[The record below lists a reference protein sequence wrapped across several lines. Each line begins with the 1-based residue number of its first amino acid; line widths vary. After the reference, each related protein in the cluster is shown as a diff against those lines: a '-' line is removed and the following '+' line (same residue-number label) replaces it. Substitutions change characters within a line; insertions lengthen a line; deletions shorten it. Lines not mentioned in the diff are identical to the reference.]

1 VTAEANAR
9 VRFKRAIERRNLWGA
24 EDAARELPKLT
35 LEEARLLVELYGER
49 GSPKYER
56 AALRWLERFLFEE
69 EPSLE
74 RFASVVYKLAR
85 RAE

>member
-1 VTAEANAR
+1 VEGCSRLSTYLRWVTFRSRE
-9 VRFKRAIERRNLWGA
+9 RF
-24 EDAARELPKLT
+24 
-35 LEEARLLVELYGER
+35 YGER
-49 GSPKYER
+49 GSPKYEK
-56 AALRWLERFLFEE
+56 AALRWLERYLFEE